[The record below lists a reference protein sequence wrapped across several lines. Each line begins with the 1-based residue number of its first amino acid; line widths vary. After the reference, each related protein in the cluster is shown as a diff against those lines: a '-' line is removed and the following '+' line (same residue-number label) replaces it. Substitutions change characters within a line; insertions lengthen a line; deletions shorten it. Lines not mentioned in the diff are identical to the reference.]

1 MKCKIKIRKQWGRK
15 ARKWLIT
22 MVGILV
28 SVLGVGRY
36 VLAEEDAI
44 KSKGNIRIEDE
55 IFFYQEDFCY
65 LEEEVHKLMEECR

>member
-1 MKCKIKIRKQWGRK
+1 MKCKIKSRKQWGRK
-15 ARKWLIT
+15 VRKWLIT

-36 VLAEEDAI
+36 ALAEEDAI